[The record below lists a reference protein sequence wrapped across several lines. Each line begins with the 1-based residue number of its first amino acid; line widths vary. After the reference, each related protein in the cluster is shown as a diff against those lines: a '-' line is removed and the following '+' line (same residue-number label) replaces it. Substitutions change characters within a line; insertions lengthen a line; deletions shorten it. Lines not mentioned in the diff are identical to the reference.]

1 MRMTRL
7 VSASIASIALAVT
20 FGSVSAA
27 GQSAAHDGVAAVPLA
42 STQSVSASGQS
53 APLDGVAAVP
63 LPSDALVSAFA
74 EFATLAGV
82 KAVPMASRELDAVKG
97 LHVHFR
103 DAGGGEIHLA
113 GDVKHH
119 NNWQNL
125 GGSDGLPVAPSYH
138 GLCVAAGISSTGG
151 ISIPGS
157 AVQC

>member
-7 VSASIASIALAVT
+7 ASASIASIALAVT
-20 FGSVSAA
+20 FGSVSAS
-27 GQSAAHDGVAAVPLA
+27 GQSATHDGVAAVPPA
-42 STQSVSASGQS
+42 SAQSVSTSGRS
-53 APLDGVAAVP
+53 AALDGVTAVQKA
-63 LPSDALVSAFA
+63 SGELVSDFA
-74 EFATLAGV
+74 QFATLAGV

-97 LHVHFR
+97 LHVHFL
-103 DAGGGEIHLA
+103 DAGGGDLHLA

-119 NNWQNL
+119 NNWENL
-125 GGSDGLPVAPSYH
+125 GGSDGRPVAPSYH